1 MSPTSS
7 AAANI
12 DVASAIAEA
21 QAQFTAANPKSQAQM
36 EQAAAFLPG
45 GNTRTVLFYPPFP
58 LTITKGQGCHL
69 WDLDGHQYIDF
80 LGEYTAGLYGHSNPI
95 IRAAIDAALDD
106 GIVMGGQN
114 QAEAGLASA
123 IVGRFPGI
131 ERVRFTNSGTEA
143 NLMAVSAARA
153 WTERPGVMVMS
164 GGYHGGVF
172 YFAPGGSPLN
182 APFPY
187 VMGSYNDVDR
197 CRALIREQGTDL
209 ACVIVE
215 PMQGGGGCIQGTPDF
230 LAMLR
235 EETKSSGALL
245 IFDEVMTSRLGP
257 GGLQGLTGIMPDL
270 TSLGKYVG
278 GGMSFGAFGGRSDII
293 DRFDPRRD
301 DAWPH
306 AGTFNNNV
314 LTMNAGLAGLSQI
327 YTPEV
332 AESFNARGDSLRQ
345 ALNALADKHG
355 AEMQFTGR
363 GSMMTVHFRR
373 GEIRNVDDAMA
384 GRNEL
389 RPLLHMDLVAQ
400 GIYPAAR
407 GMFTLSLAHGEDSFA
422 ALETAMEEF
431 MVSRGSLLG
440 G

>member
-1 MSPTSS
+1 MNAP
-7 AAANI
+7 ANTDI
-12 DVASAIAEA
+12 ASAVSEA
-21 QAQFTAANPKSQAQM
+21 QARFTADNPNSLAQL
-36 EQAAAFLPG
+36 EKAADYMPG
-45 GNTRTVLFYPPFP
+45 GNTRTVLYYPPFP
-58 LTITKGQGCHL
+58 LTMTKGEGCRV
-69 WDLDGHQYIDF
+69 WDLDGHEYLDF
-80 LGEYTAGLYGHSNPI
+80 LGEYTAGLFGHSNPV
-95 IRAAIDAALDD
+95 IRAAIDKALDN

-114 QAEAGLASA
+114 QAEADLAGA

-153 WTERPGVMVMS
+153 FTERPGVMVMS

-187 VMGSYNDVDR
+187 VMGTYNDIGQ
-197 CRALIREQGTDL
+197 CRRLIREQGSDL

-215 PMQGGGGCIQGTPDF
+215 PMQGGGGCISAIPDF

-235 EETKSSGALL
+235 EETTKTGALL
-245 IFDEVMTSRLGP
+245 IFDEVMTSRLSP
-257 GGLQGLTGIMPDL
+257 GGLQEILGITPDL

-278 GGMSFGAFGGRSDII
+278 GGMSFGAFGGRAEII

-314 LTMNAGLAGLSQI
+314 LTMNAGLAGLTEI
-327 YTPEV
+327 YTPDI
-332 AESFNARGDSLRQ
+332 AETFNERGDQLRRSL
-345 ALNALADKHG
+345 NELADKHG
-355 AEMQFTGR
+355 AAMQFTGR
-363 GSMMTVHFRR
+363 GSMMTAHFRTGR
-373 GEIRNVDDAMA
+373 IRNVQEAME

-407 GMFTLSLAHGEDSFA
+407 GMFTLSLAHDEDSFA
-422 ALETAMEEF
+422 ALEGAMEEF
-431 MVSRGSLLG
+431 LVSRSSLLAP
-440 G
+440 

>member
-1 MSPTSS
+1 MNAP
-7 AAANI
+7 ANTDI
-12 DVASAIAEA
+12 ASAVAEA
-21 QAQFTAANPKSQAQM
+21 QARFTADNPNSQAQL
-36 EQAAAFLPG
+36 EKAAAFMPG

-58 LTITKGQGCHL
+58 LTMTKGEGCSL
-69 WDLDGHQYIDF
+69 WDLDGHRYIDF
-80 LGEYTAGLYGHSNPI
+80 LGEYTAGLYGHSNPV
-95 IRAAIDAALDD
+95 IRAAIDKALDN

-114 QAEAGLASA
+114 QAEADLAAA
-123 IVGRFPGI
+123 IVERFHAI
-131 ERVRFTNSGTEA
+131 DRVRFTNSGTEG

-153 WTERPGVMVMS
+153 FTNRPGVMVMA
-164 GGYHGGVF
+164 GGYHGSVF

-187 VMGSYNDVDR
+187 VMGTYNDVEG
-197 CRALIREQGTDL
+197 CRDLIREQGSDL

-215 PMQGGGGCIQGTPDF
+215 PMQGGGGCIEASPEF
-230 LAMLR
+230 LTILR
-235 EETKSSGALL
+235 AETEKTGALL

-257 GGLQGLTGIMPDL
+257 GGLQGLLGITPDL

-278 GGMSFGAFGGRSDII
+278 GGMSFGAFGGRADII

-314 LTMNAGLAGLSQI
+314 LTMNAGLTGLTKV
-327 YTPEV
+327 YTADV
-332 AESFNARGDSLRQ
+332 AESFNARGDVLRQ
-345 ALNALADKHG
+345 SLNAMAEKLG
-355 AEMQFTGR
+355 AAVQFTGR
-363 GSMMTVHFRR
+363 GSMMTIHFRQ

-389 RPLLHMDLVAQ
+389 RPLLHMDMVSM

-407 GMFTLSLAHGEDSFA
+407 GMFTLSLAHDEASFT
-422 ALETAMEEF
+422 ALEDAMEEF
-431 MVSRGSLLG
+431 LTSRASLLSA
-440 G
+440 

>member
-1 MSPTSS
+1 MNAP
-7 AAANI
+7 ANTDI
-12 DVASAIAEA
+12 ASAVLEA
-21 QAQFTAANPKSQAQM
+21 QARFTADNPNSQAQLDK
-36 EQAAAFLPG
+36 AADFLPG

-58 LTITKGQGCHL
+58 LTMTKGEGAKL
-69 WDLDGHQYIDF
+69 WDLDGHEYIDF

-95 IRAAIDAALDD
+95 IRAAIDKALDN

-114 QAEAGLASA
+114 QAEADLASE
-123 IVGRFPGI
+123 IVTRFPNI

-143 NLMAVSAARA
+143 NMMAVSAARA
-153 WTERPGVMVMS
+153 FTKRPGVMVMA
-164 GGYHGGVF
+164 GGYHGSVF

-187 VMGSYNDVDR
+187 VMGSYNDIEQ
-197 CRALIREQGTDL
+197 CRGLIREQGSDL

-215 PMQGGGGCIQGTPDF
+215 PMQGGGGCIQGSPEF

-235 EETKSSGALL
+235 EETEKTGALL

-257 GGLQGLTGIMPDL
+257 SGLQGIHGIAPDL

-278 GGMSFGAFGGRSDII
+278 GGMSFGAFGGRADII

-327 YTPEV
+327 YTPEL
-332 AESFNARGDSLRQ
+332 AESFNARGDALRQ
-345 ALNALADKHG
+345 SLNALADKHG
-355 AEMQFTGR
+355 AAVQFTGR
-363 GSMMTVHFRR
+363 GSMMTIHFRK
-373 GEIRNVDDAMA
+373 GEIRNVEDSMA

-389 RPLLHMDLVAQ
+389 RPLMHMDMVAQ

-407 GMFTLSLAHGEDSFA
+407 GMFTLSLAHTEDSFS
-422 ALETAMEEF
+422 ALESAMEEF
-431 MVSRGSLLG
+431 LVSRSSLLG
-440 G
+440 A

>member
-1 MSPTSS
+1 MSMPAT
-7 AAANI
+7 ANTDI
-12 DVASAIAEA
+12 TSAIAEA
-21 QAQFTAANPKSQAQM
+21 QARFTAANPNSQAQL
-36 EQAAAFLPG
+36 EKASKVLPG

-58 LTITKGQGCHL
+58 LTMTKGEGCHL

-95 IRAAIDAALDD
+95 IRAALDNALDN

-114 QAEAGLASA
+114 RAEADLGAA
-123 IVGRFPGI
+123 IVARFPAI
-131 ERVRFTNSGTEA
+131 DRVRFTNSGTEA

-153 WTERPGVMVMS
+153 FTERPNVMVMS
-164 GGYHGGVF
+164 GGYHGSVF

-182 APFPY
+182 APFPF
-187 VMGSYNDVDR
+187 VMGTYNDVEA
-197 CRALIREQGTDL
+197 CRALIREQGADL

-215 PMQGGGGCIQGTPDF
+215 PMQGGGGCIQATPEF
-230 LAMLR
+230 LTMLR
-235 EETKSSGALL
+235 EETESSGALL

-293 DRFDPRRD
+293 DRFDPRREG
-301 DAWPH
+301 AWPH

-314 LTMNAGLAGLSQI
+314 LTMNAGLAGLTKI
-327 YTPEV
+327 YTGDL
-332 AESFNARGDSLRQ
+332 AESFNARGDMLRQ
-345 ALNALADKHG
+345 TLNGLADKHR
-355 AEMQFTGR
+355 AALQFTGR
-363 GSMMTVHFRR
+363 GSMMAVHFRR
-373 GEIRNVDDAMA
+373 GEIRNVEDAME

-407 GMFTLSLAHGEDSFA
+407 GMFTLSLAHTEDSFA
-422 ALETAMEEF
+422 ALEAAVEEF
-431 MVSRGSLLG
+431 LISRSSLLG
-440 G
+440 A

>member
-1 MSPTSS
+1 MSAP
-7 AAANI
+7 ANTTANT
-12 DVASAIAEA
+12 DVASAVAEA
-21 QAQFTAANPKSQAQM
+21 QARFTAANPNSQAQLQ
-36 EQAAAFLPG
+36 QAAKVLPG

-58 LTITKGQGCHL
+58 LTIAKGEGCHL
-69 WDLDGHQYIDF
+69 WDLDGHKYIDF

-95 IRAAIDAALDD
+95 IRAAIDRALDN

-123 IVGRFPGI
+123 IVERFPAI

-143 NLMAVSAARA
+143 NMMAVSAARA
-153 WTERPGVMVMS
+153 FTERPGVMAMS
-164 GGYHGGVF
+164 GGYHGSVF

-187 VMGSYNDVDR
+187 VMGSYNDVEG
-197 CRALIREQGTDL
+197 CRALIREQGADL

-215 PMQGGGGCIQGTPDF
+215 PMQGGGGCIQGTAEF
-230 LAMLR
+230 LSMLR
-235 EETKSSGALL
+235 EETENSGALL

-257 GGLQGLTGIMPDL
+257 GGLQGLTGVMPDL

-278 GGMSFGAFGGRSDII
+278 GGMSFGAFGGRADII
-293 DRFDPRRD
+293 DRFDPSRD

-327 YTPEV
+327 YTPDV
-332 AESFNARGDSLRQ
+332 AASFNARGDALRQ
-345 ALNALADKHG
+345 SLNALADRHG
-355 AEMQFTGR
+355 TDMQFTGR
-363 GSMMTVHFRR
+363 GSMMAVHFRR
-373 GEIRNVDDAMA
+373 GEISNVEDAMA

-407 GMFTLSLAHGEDSFA
+407 GMFTLSLAHGEDAFA
-422 ALETAMEEF
+422 ALEAGMEEF
-431 MVSRGSLLG
+431 MISRSSLLG

>member
-1 MSPTSS
+1 MSAP
-7 AAANI
+7 ANLNT
-12 DVASAIAEA
+12 DAASAIAEA
-21 QAQFTAANPKSQAQM
+21 QARFTTANPNSQAQL
-36 EQAAAFLPG
+36 ELAAKVLPG

-58 LTITKGQGCHL
+58 LTIAKGEGCLL

-80 LGEYTAGLYGHSNPI
+80 LGEYTAGLYGHSNPV
-95 IRAAIDAALDD
+95 IRAAIDHALDN

-114 QAEAGLASA
+114 QAEAGLAGA
-123 IVGRFPGI
+123 IVDRFPGI

-153 WTERPGVMVMS
+153 WTERPGVMVMA
-164 GGYHGGVF
+164 GGYHGSVF

-187 VMGSYNDVDR
+187 VMGSYNDVDL
-197 CRALIREQGTDL
+197 CRNLIREQGAAL

-215 PMQGGGGCIQGTPDF
+215 PMQGGGGCIQGTPEF
-230 LAMLR
+230 LTMLR
-235 EETKSSGALL
+235 EETEKSGALL

-257 GGLQGLTGIMPDL
+257 GGLQGLTGITPDL

-278 GGMSFGAFGGRSDII
+278 GGMSFGAFGGRSDIM
-293 DRFDPRRD
+293 DRFDPSRG

-314 LTMNAGLAGLSQI
+314 LTMNAGLAGLSKI
-327 YTPEV
+327 YTPDV
-332 AESFNARGDSLRQ
+332 AVRFNARGDSLRQ
-345 ALNALADKHG
+345 SLNALADKHG

-363 GSMMTVHFRR
+363 GSMMAVHFRR

-407 GMFTLSLAHGEDSFA
+407 GMFTLSLAHEEDSFA
-422 ALETAMEEF
+422 ALEMAMEEF
-431 MVSRGSLLG
+431 MISRGSLLG

>member
-1 MSPTSS
+1 MSAPAT
-7 AAANI
+7 ANT

-21 QAQFTAANPKSQAQM
+21 QARFAAANPNSQAQI
-36 EQAAAFLPG
+36 EKAAEVLPG

-58 LTITKGQGCHL
+58 LTITKGEGCHL
-69 WDLDGHQYIDF
+69 WDLDDHQYIDF

-95 IRAAIDAALDD
+95 IRAAIDRALNN

-114 QAEAGLASA
+114 KAEADLAAA
-123 IVGRFPGI
+123 IVNRFPAI
-131 ERVRFTNSGTEA
+131 DRIRFTNSGTEA

-153 WTERPGVMVMS
+153 FTQRKKVMVMT
-164 GGYHGGVF
+164 GGYHGGIF

-187 VMGSYNDVDR
+187 VMGTYNDVDG
-197 CRALIREQGTDL
+197 CRALIREHGSDL

-215 PMQGGGGCIQGTPDF
+215 PMQGGGGCIQGTPEF
-230 LAMLR
+230 LSMLR
-235 EETKSSGALL
+235 QETKEAGTLL

-257 GGLQGLTGIMPDL
+257 GGLQGLTGIMPDM

-278 GGMSFGAFGGRSDII
+278 GGMSFGAFGGRVDII

-314 LTMNAGLAGLSQI
+314 LTMNAGLAGLTKI
-327 YTPEV
+327 YTTDV
-332 AESFNARGDSLRQ
+332 VESFNARGDALRDS
-345 ALNALADKHG
+345 LNALAEKHG
-355 AEMQFTGR
+355 AAMQFIGR
-363 GSMMTVHFRR
+363 GSMMAVHFRR
-373 GEIRNVDDAMA
+373 GEIRNVEDATA

-407 GMFTLSLAHGEDSFA
+407 GMFTLSLAHTEESFV
-422 ALETAMEEF
+422 ALEAAMEEF
-431 MVSRGSLLG
+431 MISRASLLSAG
-440 G
+440 

>member
-1 MSPTSS
+1 MSTPAT
-7 AAANI
+7 ANTDI
-12 DVASAIAEA
+12 ASAIAEA
-21 QAQFTAANPKSQAQM
+21 QARFTAANPDSQAQL
-36 EQAAAFLPG
+36 EKAAKVLPG

-58 LTITKGQGCHL
+58 LTITRGEGCHL

-80 LGEYTAGLYGHSNPI
+80 LGEYTAGLFGHSNPI
-95 IRAAIDAALDD
+95 IRAAIDRALNN

-114 QAEAGLASA
+114 RAEADLGAA

-131 ERVRFTNSGTEA
+131 DRVRFTNSGTEA

-153 WTERPGVMVMS
+153 FTQRPGVMVMG

-187 VMGSYNDVDR
+187 VMGTYNDVDG
-197 CRALIREQGTDL
+197 CRALIREQGSDL

-215 PMQGGGGCIQGTPDF
+215 PMQGGGGCIQATPEF

-235 EETKSSGALL
+235 EETESSGALL

-257 GGLQGLTGIMPDL
+257 GGLQGLLGITPDL

-278 GGMSFGAFGGRSDII
+278 GGMSFGAFGGREDII

-314 LTMNAGLAGLSQI
+314 LTMNAGLAGLTKI
-327 YTPEV
+327 YTAEV
-332 AESFNARGDSLRQ
+332 AESFNARGDVLRQ
-345 ALNALADKHG
+345 SLNDLAEKHG
-355 AEMQFTGR
+355 AALQFTGR
-363 GSMMTVHFRR
+363 GSMMAVHFRR
-373 GEIRNVDDAMA
+373 G
-384 GRNEL
+384 
-389 RPLLHMDLVAQ
+389 
-400 GIYPAAR
+400 
-407 GMFTLSLAHGEDSFA
+407 
-422 ALETAMEEF
+422 
-431 MVSRGSLLG
+431 
-440 G
+440 

>member
-1 MSPTSS
+1 MNAP
-7 AAANI
+7 ANTDI
-12 DVASAIAEA
+12 ASAVLEA
-21 QAQFTAANPKSQAQM
+21 QARFPADNPNSQAQLDK
-36 EQAAAFLPG
+36 AADFLPG

-58 LTITKGQGCHL
+58 LTMTKGEGAKL
-69 WDLDGHQYIDF
+69 WDLDGHEYIDF

-95 IRAAIDAALDD
+95 IRAAIDKALDN

-114 QAEAGLASA
+114 QAEADLASE
-123 IVGRFPGI
+123 IVTRFPNI

-143 NLMAVSAARA
+143 NMMAVSAARA
-153 WTERPGVMVMS
+153 FTKRPGVMVMA
-164 GGYHGGVF
+164 GGYHGSVF

-187 VMGSYNDVDR
+187 VMGSYNDIEQ
-197 CRALIREQGTDL
+197 CRGLIREQGSDL

-215 PMQGGGGCIQGTPDF
+215 PMQGGGGCIQGSPEF

-235 EETKSSGALL
+235 EETEKTGALL

-257 GGLQGLTGIMPDL
+257 SGLQGIHGIAPDL

-278 GGMSFGAFGGRSDII
+278 GGMSFGAFGGRADII

-327 YTPEV
+327 YTPEL
-332 AESFNARGDSLRQ
+332 AESFNARGDALRQ
-345 ALNALADKHG
+345 SLNALADKHG
-355 AEMQFTGR
+355 AAVQFTGR
-363 GSMMTVHFRR
+363 GSMMTIHFRK
-373 GEIRNVDDAMA
+373 GEIRNVEDSMA

-389 RPLLHMDLVAQ
+389 RPLMHMDMVAQ

-407 GMFTLSLAHGEDSFA
+407 GMFTLSLAHTEDSFS
-422 ALETAMEEF
+422 ALESAMEEF
-431 MVSRGSLLG
+431 LVSRSSLLG
-440 G
+440 A